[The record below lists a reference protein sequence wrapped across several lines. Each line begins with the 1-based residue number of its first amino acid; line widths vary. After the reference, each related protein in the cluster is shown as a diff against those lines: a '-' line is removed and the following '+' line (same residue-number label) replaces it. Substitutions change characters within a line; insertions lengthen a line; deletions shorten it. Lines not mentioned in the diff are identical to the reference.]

1 MPYDVVKSG
10 SGYFVENK
18 ETKKRYSKKPIS
30 KSSAEKQKIAIT
42 ISESKKPKN
51 SWLEHVDSVKKQ
63 HPDMSYK
70 SILQLAKKD
79 YKK

>member
-1 MPYDVVKSG
+1 MPYEVVKSG

-18 ETKKRYSKKPIS
+18 KTKEKYSKKPIS

-42 ISESKKPKN
+42 ISESKKPDNLWIK
-51 SWLEHVDSVKKQ
+51 HVNEVKKQ

-70 SILQLAKKD
+70 NILQLAKKD